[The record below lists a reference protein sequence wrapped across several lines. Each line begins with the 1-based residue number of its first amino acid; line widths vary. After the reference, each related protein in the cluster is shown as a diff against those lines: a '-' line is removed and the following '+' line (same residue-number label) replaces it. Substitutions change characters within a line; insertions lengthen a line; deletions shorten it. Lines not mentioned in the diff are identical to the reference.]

1 MQSDNLLP
9 WFLLAE
15 RPEDIYLGQT
25 FLCLDFETDTTNHG
39 SALHEPND
47 VVLACWQVVSPTGEV
62 IKTARTWGGIYQQA
76 ELLDDIKQ
84 VAFVVAQNAK
94 FEAQWLKRCGA
105 ELRDI
110 LFYDTMLAEWVLH
123 GNRQGKGFSK
133 ALGSMARRYGVPGKK
148 DIVASL
154 IEMGVSTR
162 DINPSWLLEYCHADV
177 EATKN
182 VFLKQRELVAKRNQ
196 FHLVHTRNL
205 TCAVLADI
213 EFEGLNLDPAR
224 VDEEYRKVAKDL
236 QVLGSEL
243 AEMTGGINLGS
254 PKQLAVYLYDVLK
267 FKEPVDYKGEVVKTG
282 KGARSTNSK
291 VLADL
296 VLETEEQKKFFD
308 LYKRY
313 NKAASLL
320 EKNLDYFKLTCEQR
334 DGRFFGQFKQGVVQ
348 THRLASSGIPVVFE
362 GRKQA
367 KSVQLQNIP
376 REYKR
381 LFCAGEDDYEVA
393 EFDGCFTAGH
403 KILMEDM
410 TWKNVEDVVAG
421 DRLVGIEEEI
431 TRTKEKYRGRDRKML
446 PSVVEAARARQAECL
461 TLTLSDNTRVTVSK
475 EHPFMV
481 KDSHS
486 AAWRWETAEW
496 IKNSRARVSIR
507 KLIDVW
513 EDSNPRAWGKLSA
526 YIDGEGHWQAD
537 KMQLAQQ
544 EGSDVLADME
554 AVLQELKLPYK
565 KSHYRMSK
573 LSTKPV
579 CSLTVTH
586 LQNLAKIQQLAR
598 PVKATRNP
606 KLLWEN
612 KTPKGLSVD
621 VVSVEAAGIQTVYSI
636 QTSTKTY
643 VAEGLFSHNCQ
654 LEFRVAVD
662 MGKDTVGLA
671 EIENGVDIH
680 SFTAKVLTDNKD
692 PEMLSLPADRRR
704 QEAKKSTFRPL
715 YGGGSGS
722 PALVKYCEYFKDKYK
737 GISGTQRNWAL
748 RCASKG
754 EYTTP
759 YGMVFYFPGTK
770 MQRSGY
776 ITNSTNIYNY
786 PVQGFATGEI
796 IPLVLVYFWHRTR
809 NMDVRI
815 FATIHDSIACKIKGG
830 TFDEVMDV
838 AKQAFTYDVYNHL
851 LRVYGYKFR
860 VPLGLGA
867 KVSSH
872 WGDTKDEVK
881 IDCWPDGREEKR

>member
-1 MQSDNLLP
+1 MESIQSNDLLP
-9 WFLLAE
+9 WFLLADK
-15 RPEDIYLGQT
+15 PEEIYLNDT
-25 FLCLDFETDTTNHG
+25 FLVLDFETDTESHG

-47 VVLACWQVVSPTGEV
+47 VVLACWQVVQADGTV
-62 IKTARTWGGIYQQA
+62 IKTAHTWGGIYQQA
-76 ELLDDIKQ
+76 ELLDDIKSA
-84 VAFVVAQNAK
+84 AFVVAQNAK

-133 ALGSMARRYGVPGKK
+133 ALGSMARRYEVPGKK

-205 TCAVLADI
+205 TCAVLADV

-224 VDEEYRKVAKDL
+224 VDEEYRNVAKDL
-236 QVLGSEL
+236 QVLGNEL

-296 VLETEEQKKFFD
+296 VIETEEQRKFFD

-334 DGRFFGQFKQGVVQ
+334 GSRFFGQFKQGVVQ

-393 EFDGCFTAGH
+393 EFDG
-403 KILMEDM
+403 
-410 TWKNVEDVVAG
+410 
-421 DRLVGIEEEI
+421 
-431 TRTKEKYRGRDRKML
+431 
-446 PSVVEAARARQAECL
+446 S
-461 TLTLSDNTRVTVSK
+461 
-475 EHPFMV
+475 
-481 KDSHS
+481 
-486 AAWRWETAEW
+486 
-496 IKNSRARVSIR
+496 
-507 KLIDVW
+507 
-513 EDSNPRAWGKLSA
+513 
-526 YIDGEGHWQAD
+526 
-537 KMQLAQQ
+537 
-544 EGSDVLADME
+544 
-554 AVLQELKLPYK
+554 
-565 KSHYRMSK
+565 
-573 LSTKPV
+573 
-579 CSLTVTH
+579 
-586 LQNLAKIQQLAR
+586 
-598 PVKATRNP
+598 
-606 KLLWEN
+606 
-612 KTPKGLSVD
+612 
-621 VVSVEAAGIQTVYSI
+621 
-636 QTSTKTY
+636 
-643 VAEGLFSHNCQ
+643 Q

-662 MGKDTVGLA
+662 MGKDQVGLA
-671 EIENGVDIH
+671 EIEDGVDIH

-748 RCASKG
+748 RCASNG

-796 IPLVLVYFWHRTR
+796 IPVALVYFWHRTR
-809 NMDVRI
+809 NLPVRI
-815 FATIHDSIACKIKGG
+815 FATIHDSIAVKIKKGY
-830 TFDEVMDV
+830 FEEVLAI
-838 AKQAFTYDVYNHL
+838 AKQAFTHDVYDYL
-851 LRVYGYKFR
+851 LRVYHYKFR

-867 KVSSH
+867 KVSTH
-872 WGDTKDEVK
+872 WGDTKEEYKVDVF
-881 IDCWPDGREEKR
+881 PDGREVER

>member
-15 RPEDIYLGQT
+15 KPEEIYLNET
-25 FLCLDFETDTTNHG
+25 FLVLDFETDVEQNG

-47 VVLACWQVVSPTGEV
+47 IVLACWQVVSPTGEV
-62 IKTARTWGGIYQQA
+62 IKTAHTWGGIYQQA
-76 ELLDDIKQ
+76 ELLDDIKG

-133 ALGSMARRYGVPGKK
+133 ALGSMAHRYGVPGKK

-182 VFLKQRELVAKRNQ
+182 VFLKQRLRLSSRQ
-196 FHLVHTRNL
+196 QWHLVHTRNL
-205 TCAVLADI
+205 TCAVLADV
-213 EFEGLNLDPAR
+213 EFEGLNLDPTR

-254 PKQLAVYLYDVLK
+254 PKQLAAYLYDVLK

-296 VLETEEQKKFFD
+296 VIETEEQKKFFD

-334 DGRFFGQFKQGVVQ
+334 GGRFFGQFKQGVVQ

-393 EFDGCFTAGH
+393 EFDG
-403 KILMEDM
+403 
-410 TWKNVEDVVAG
+410 
-421 DRLVGIEEEI
+421 
-431 TRTKEKYRGRDRKML
+431 
-446 PSVVEAARARQAECL
+446 S
-461 TLTLSDNTRVTVSK
+461 
-475 EHPFMV
+475 
-481 KDSHS
+481 
-486 AAWRWETAEW
+486 
-496 IKNSRARVSIR
+496 
-507 KLIDVW
+507 
-513 EDSNPRAWGKLSA
+513 
-526 YIDGEGHWQAD
+526 
-537 KMQLAQQ
+537 
-544 EGSDVLADME
+544 
-554 AVLQELKLPYK
+554 
-565 KSHYRMSK
+565 
-573 LSTKPV
+573 
-579 CSLTVTH
+579 
-586 LQNLAKIQQLAR
+586 
-598 PVKATRNP
+598 
-606 KLLWEN
+606 
-612 KTPKGLSVD
+612 
-621 VVSVEAAGIQTVYSI
+621 
-636 QTSTKTY
+636 
-643 VAEGLFSHNCQ
+643 Q

-680 SFTAKVLTDNKD
+680 SFTAKVLTDAGE
-692 PEMLSLPADRRR
+692 PTTR
-704 QEAKKSTFRPL
+704 QDAKAKTFRPL

-722 PALVKYCEYFKDKYK
+722 KALQEYCEYFKDKYK

-815 FATIHDSIACKIKGG
+815 FATIHDSIACKIKKG
-830 TFDEVMDV
+830 TFDEVMEV

-851 LRVYGYKFR
+851 LIVYKYKFR

-872 WGDTKDEVK
+872 WGDTKEETK